1 MVQTKK
7 IEMMMLLLCGRKSF
21 GELVSPPSPRPP
33 GPPKRKAQTNAGRF
47 GVTYSSV
54 KFMWMCLLGW
64 TVAHK
69 NQKPPP
75 SQGPYRSRPRER
87 GWGGRLH
94 HVSFFNAY
102 GM

>member
-69 NQKPPP
+69 NQKPPAHIAHV
-75 SQGPYRSRPRER
+75 QER
-87 GWGGRLH
+87 GDGEAAFIMYHFLMHTGCE
-94 HVSFFNAY
+94 
-102 GM
+102 